1 MRLFQ
6 QSSYDTH
13 NLVRVLLTLGVD
25 NSYSWVYAYPT
36 LEQGERKNLG
46 TVKRRKSITPHK
58 LSIEQRQEINEVEKA
73 EEANKKSNGR
83 KILLVILAVAI
94 GLGIQVLL
102 VPLVLVLGEAGALLG
117 TVLGFVVMGSYTHG
131 CHKVVSML
139 FMAKA
144 ALR

>member
-25 NSYSWVYAYPT
+25 NSYSWVYAYQT
-36 LEQGERKNLG
+36 LERGKRENLG

-117 TVLGFVVMGSYTHG
+117 TVLGFVVMGYLIYTWLLQSD
-131 CHKVVSML
+131 VYAFYS
-139 FMAKA
+139 
-144 ALR
+144 

>member
-1 MRLFQ
+1 M
-6 QSSYDTH
+6 
-13 NLVRVLLTLGVD
+13 
-25 NSYSWVYAYPT
+25 
-36 LEQGERKNLG
+36 G

-117 TVLGFVVMGSYTHG
+117 TVLGFVVMGYLIYTWLLQSD
-131 CHKVVSML
+131 VYAFYS
-139 FMAKA
+139 
-144 ALR
+144 

>member
-36 LEQGERKNLG
+36 LERGKRKNLG

-117 TVLGFVVMGSYTHG
+117 TVLGFVVMGYLIYTWLLQSD
-131 CHKVVSML
+131 VYAFYS
-139 FMAKA
+139 
-144 ALR
+144 